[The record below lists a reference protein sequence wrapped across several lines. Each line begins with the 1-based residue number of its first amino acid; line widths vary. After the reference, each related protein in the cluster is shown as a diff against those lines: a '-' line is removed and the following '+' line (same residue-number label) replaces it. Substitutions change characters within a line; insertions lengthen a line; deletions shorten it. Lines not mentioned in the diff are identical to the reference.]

1 MSPHEPLLVTCIKS
15 LLDLKLS
22 LQLDQDSTQVTN
34 AGGRSRLIIE
44 RIIMMKYMSPI
55 TVLIFSF
62 ISTLSQAQTL
72 TVDYTWK
79 RKHQCSTSSPEL
91 KVDGIPANTVELSIT
106 MIDHDMRSFNHG
118 GGFVKNE
125 AGFPSSYVLPEGALK
140 SYKGPCPPN
149 FASLGH
155 DYEFIVVAKD
165 KSNKELT
172 KGSKKKTFSAKE
184 VKE

>member
-1 MSPHEPLLVTCIKS
+1 
-15 LLDLKLS
+15 
-22 LQLDQDSTQVTN
+22 
-34 AGGRSRLIIE
+34 
-44 RIIMMKYMSPI
+44 MKYASFAAL
-55 TVLIFSF
+55 LIFSF
-62 ISTLSQAQTL
+62 IPTFSQAQSL

-91 KVDGIPANTVELSIT
+91 KVEGIPANTVELSVK
-106 MIDHDMRSFNHG
+106 MIDHDMMSFDHG

-125 AGFPSSYVLPEGALK
+125 AGFTSSFVLIEGALR
-140 SYKGPCPPN
+140 SYRGPCPPN
-149 FASLGH
+149 FSSFGH

-165 KSNKELT
+165 KSNNELT